1 MKSVDIFGK
10 KKYNI
15 SVSDIVFF
23 TLKLLFKD
31 PTFGTKYAVWNDR
44 NNNYTYSYISSDNE
58 NIYNILLK
66 IV

>member
-15 SVSDIVFF
+15 SVSDLMFF
-23 TLKLLFKD
+23 AFKLLFKD
-31 PTFGTKYAVWNDR
+31 PTFGTKYAVWNNG
-44 NNNYTYSYISSDNE
+44 NNNYTYSCISSDNE

>member
-10 KKYNI
+10 KSI
-15 SVSDIVFF
+15 IFIVSDLMFF
-23 TLKLLFKD
+23 AFKLLFKD
-31 PTFGTKYAVWNDR
+31 PTFDTKYAVWNDG

>member
-15 SVSDIVFF
+15 SVSDFVLF

-31 PTFGTKYAVWNDR
+31 PTFGTKYAVWNDG